1 MGRRVLVRES
11 GSNTG
16 RKTVTDTSGM
26 TVWMV
31 EAISGSG
38 WLSESSESVADT
50 EKLGAKENEN
60 KGLNIVS
67 DARCA

>member
-1 MGRRVLVRES
+1 MLVRES

-38 WLSESSESVADT
+38 WLSESSESVADA

-60 KGLNIVS
+60 KGLNMVMR
-67 DARCA
+67 DAPEM